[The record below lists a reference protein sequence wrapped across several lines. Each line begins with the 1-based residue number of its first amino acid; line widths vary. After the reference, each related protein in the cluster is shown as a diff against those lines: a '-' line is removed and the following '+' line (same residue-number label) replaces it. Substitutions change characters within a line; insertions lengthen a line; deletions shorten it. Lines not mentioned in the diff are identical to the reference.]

1 MLKVPARI
9 QLNECFKAWEDFRYF
24 KILCLGPCIAIA
36 RSLPIPLIRS
46 NQHSVLGITSLLFA
60 GLSLVV
66 LFIAV
71 LLLDFTDF
79 VHSRLIGFLIFAEA
93 IVSFMGVLIGIPAF
107 FCQSKI
113 RVFAFIGVGV
123 NVASLIFALYM
134 IL

>member
-1 MLKVPARI
+1 M
-9 QLNECFKAWEDFRYF
+9 
-24 KILCLGPCIAIA
+24 
-36 RSLPIPLIRS
+36 
-46 NQHSVLGITSLLFA
+46 LFA

-79 VHSRLIGFLIFAEA
+79 VQARLIGFLIFAEA